1 MVRPLRI
8 EYPNAWYHVTCRGN
22 QRMLIFTDDQDR
34 CKFLDSLIE
43 SLETFQVELHCYAIM
58 KNHFHFLLRTPEANL
73 GRFMHRFNTAYI
85 TYYNLRHQRSGHL
98 YQGRYKAILIEAD
111 RYLLTLSRY
120 IHLNPVKIKEYD
132 WLCIE
137 EKAKELNQYRWSSL
151 HGYMKLR
158 GRNDFIDHKMVL
170 GYMGG
175 DTKKGRARY
184 RGYVLRGL
192 SPDLKNPLRETRA
205 NAILGSDSF
214 TEWVNENIL
223 SDISLPPRD
232 FTHLKG
238 IKNVIPVKRI
248 ANIVAQEYGVESD
261 NLIKSRSI
269 YREPRQVMLEICYRL
284 NYRKMSLRKMGD
296 EVGGISGERI
306 TQVHKLLREKVA
318 KDRKLRDLIEKLTDQ
333 IIT

>member
-1 MVRPLRI
+1 MP
-8 EYPNAWYHVTCRGN
+8 
-22 QRMLIFTDDQDR
+22 IFKDDRDR

-43 SLETFQVELHCYAIM
+43 SLESFQVELHCYAIM
-58 KNHFHFLLRTPEANL
+58 KNHFHFLLKTPEANL

-111 RYLLTLSRY
+111 RYLLKLSRY

-132 WLCIE
+132 GLSIE
-137 EKAKELNQYRWSSL
+137 DKAEKLNRYRWSSL
-151 HGYMKLR
+151 HGYIKLL
-158 GRNDFIDHKMVL
+158 GRNIFTHHEMIL
-170 GYMGG
+170 EYMGG

-184 RGYVLRGL
+184 RGYVLQGL
-192 SPDLKNPLRETRA
+192 STDLENPLQETRA

-214 TEWVNENIL
+214 TVWVKENFL

-232 FTHLKG
+232 FTHLRE

-248 ANIVAQEYGVESD
+248 AEIVAKEYGVEPD
-261 NLIKSRSI
+261 KIIKSRSI

-284 NYRKMSLRKMGD
+284 NYRKMSLRKMGE
-296 EVGGISGERI
+296 EVGRISGERI
-306 TQVHKLLREKVA
+306 TQVHKLVMEKVA
-318 KDRKLRDLIEKLTDQ
+318 EDGQLRDLIDRLTDK
-333 IIT
+333 ILT

>member
-22 QRMLIFTDDQDR
+22 QRMPIFTDDRDR

-43 SLETFQVELHCYAIM
+43 SLEAFQVELHCYAIM
-58 KNHFHFLLRTPEANL
+58 KNHFHFLLKTPKANL

-111 RYLLTLSRY
+111 RYLLKLSRY

-132 WLCIE
+132 GLTIE
-137 EKAKELNQYRWSSL
+137 EQAEKLNQYRWSSL
-151 HGYMKLR
+151 HGYIKLR
-158 GRNDFIDHKMVL
+158 GRNNFTHHEMIL

-184 RGYVLRGL
+184 RGFVLQGL
-192 SPDLKNPLRETRA
+192 KIDLENPFQETRA

-214 TEWVNENIL
+214 TVWVKENYL
-223 SDISLPPRD
+223 SEMSLPPRD
-232 FTHLKG
+232 FTHLRG
-238 IKNVIPVKRI
+238 IKNVISAKRI
-248 ANIVAQEYGVESD
+248 AEIIASEYEVEPEKI
-261 NLIKSRSI
+261 IKSRSI
-269 YREPRQVMLEICYRL
+269 YKEARQVMLEICYRL
-284 NYRKMSLRKMGD
+284 NYRKMSLRKMGE

-306 TQVHKLLREKVA
+306 TQVHKLVREKVA
-318 KDRKLRDLIEKLTDQ
+318 EDRILRDLIDKLTDK
-333 IIT
+333 ILT